1 MLIRLVIRSADGSA
15 DRQVG
20 IVSWGVGCAEE
31 EFPGIYSRISAQ
43 YEWIRQHVCNGS
55 SAPPASFNCNNR
67 VADTIYDAVTGGT
80 GNIGS
85 WTTIFEE
92 NFSNGLGLFGRNGN
106 NARYYPDAMNRGGVI
121 RIEDG
126 EAGLSVLESNQLN
139 LGNNPFTT
147 FKINFSFYA
156 IEMEHS
162 DNLCLEYDV
171 DNGAI
176 TGEKCWSSLHVFEND
191 RWYDDESLVF
201 FAPDARSLSI
211 RFRVEGDDSVD
222 DVLLDTVTIQ
232 GRVEL

>member
-1 MLIRLVIRSADGSA
+1 M
-15 DRQVG
+15 
-20 IVSWGVGCAEE
+20 
-31 EFPGIYSRISAQ
+31 
-43 YEWIRQHVCNGS
+43 
-55 SAPPASFNCNNR
+55 
-67 VADTIYDAVTGGT
+67 ADTIYDAVTGGT

-92 NFSNGLGLFGRNGN
+92 NFSNGLGLFGRIGN